1 MVHAMLIKYAV
12 NPARLVS
19 AQAFSLVANG
29 NVVSGSATA
38 MRQLQP
44 GTFSFET
51 KRPNV
56 CVCARSYVCDQIL
69 QLKPD
74 NRFSFDILMTC

>member
-1 MVHAMLIKYAV
+1 MLIKHAV

-29 NVVSGSATA
+29 NVVSGTATA

-51 KRPNV
+51 KRPTV
-56 CVCARSYVCDQIL
+56 CVCARADFVCYQIL
-69 QLKPD
+69 QIKPD
-74 NRFSFDILMTC
+74 NRFSFDTLMTC